1 MVGRGS
7 VVLVMCLH
15 NKVLKAAAWKDFT
28 EYANVCFR
36 EFGDRVTHWT
46 TINEPNLFVLAG
58 YDWGDLPPGR
68 CSHPFGDCSKGNS
81 TTEPYIAAHYI
92 LLAYASAYRL
102 YEKNYKDKQHGFIG
116 FNVLSFWFVPLTD
129 SSEDVFA
136 AKRVFESLGIWRLPD
151 LMKNAGPRIP
161 AFTVQESE
169 SIRSSFDFLGPN
181 YYYGMYF
188 KNISNTLHSEN
199 RDVIADVGTQLH
211 CMPLLLE

>member
-1 MVGRGS
+1 MIDTARILTA
-7 VVLVMCLH
+7 VVDGKYHSRKKCVR
-15 NKVLKAAAWKDFT
+15 KDFT

-102 YEKNYKDKQHGFIG
+102 YEKNYK
-116 FNVLSFWFVPLTD
+116 
-129 SSEDVFA
+129 
-136 AKRVFESLGIWRLPD
+136 VFESLGIWRLPD